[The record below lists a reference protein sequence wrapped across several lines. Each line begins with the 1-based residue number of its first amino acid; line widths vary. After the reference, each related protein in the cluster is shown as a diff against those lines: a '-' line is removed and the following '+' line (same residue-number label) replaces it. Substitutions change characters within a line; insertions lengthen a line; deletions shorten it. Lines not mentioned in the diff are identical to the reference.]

1 MSNWTWQSRPWQAFK
16 TIAILFSFTMNL
28 VLLLVLLIAAPLI
41 LPIVDGI
48 AKPLVGGLNQSFV
61 EMGEATIVRTI
72 HVEDEIPISFMLPL
86 STHTVVRLTEPVE
99 LTGVPARFTLPGG
112 GGVINGAVT
121 LELPVGLDLPVALE
135 LEVPVEQMVPVNLA
149 VDVNIPM
156 NETELGR
163 PFNTLQALFGPLDR
177 LLSGLPASNADLF
190 GRVQSSLAPA
200 PQTESAD
207 QIAVD

>member
-1 MSNWTWQSRPWQAFK
+1 MSKWTWQSRPWQAFK
-16 TIAILFSFTMNL
+16 TFAILFSFTMNL
-28 VLLLVLLIAAPLI
+28 VLLLVLLVAAPLI
-41 LPIVDGI
+41 LPIVNDI

-72 HVEDEIPISFMLPL
+72 QVEDEIPISFMLPL
-86 STHTVVRLTEPVE
+86 STNTVVRLTEPVA
-99 LTGVPARFTLPGG
+99 LSAVPARFVLPGG
-112 GGVINGAVT
+112 GGAINGTVS
-121 LELPVGLDLPVALE
+121 LELPAGLDLPVALS

-156 NETELGR
+156 AETELGR

-177 LLSGLPASNADLF
+177 LLSRLPAGNQELF
-190 GRVQSSLAPA
+190 GRVVGSLAPGA
-200 PQTESAD
+200 AVESSD

>member
-16 TIAILFSFTMNL
+16 TAAILFSFTINL

-41 LPIVDGI
+41 LPIVNDI
-48 AKPLVGGLNQSFV
+48 ARPLVGGLNQSFV

-72 HVEDEIPISFMLPL
+72 YVEDEIPISFMLPL
-86 STHTVVRLTEPVE
+86 STNTVVRLTEPVA
-99 LTGVPARFTLPGG
+99 LAAVPARFTLPGG
-112 GGVINGAVT
+112 GGAINGTVS
-121 LELPVGLDLPVALE
+121 LELPAGLDLPVALN

-177 LLSGLPASNADLF
+177 LLSGLPGSNEDLF
-190 GRVQSSLAPA
+190 TRVMGRLAPA
-200 PQTESAD
+200 DGGETTDE
-207 QIAVD
+207 IAVD